1 VVVELVEVDEV
12 VVVDVELEAD
22 VTTEAEDVAGVGVE
36 VMAAD
41 VVVVRIVVE
50 GMGGTIETP
59 LEEMS

>member
-22 VTTEAEDVAGVGVE
+22 VTTEAEDVAGVAVE

-59 LEEMS
+59 LKEMS